1 VVLADLSPEASV
13 PTYVYR
19 CEQCGAVIERRQ
31 GFQDPPLTT
40 CESCSG
46 QLRRVLQPVGVI
58 FKGSGFYSTDYR
70 NSARGARDDTKSE
83 PSKGDGES
91 TPSSSS
97 PKSDNGSS
105 TPSSSTSSTTAAAPS
120 TSTGDTKP

>member
-1 VVLADLSPEASV
+1 VVLADFSPEASV

-31 GFQDPPLTT
+31 AFQDPPLTT

-70 NSARGARDDTKSE
+70 NSARGARDDAKGETSKS
-83 PSKGDGES
+83 DGEGTS
-91 TPSSSS
+91 SGSSST
-97 PKSDNGSS
+97 SDNGSS
-105 TPSSSTSSTTAAAPS
+105 TSSTSTSSAPATTPS
-120 TSTGDTKP
+120 TSTSDTKP